1 MPVAVMVICPPSAQA
16 AWVTVRPSCSAN
28 TVGVAGVAGG
38 AVSSSAAA
46 GVARVSAA
54 TAPSTPPHL
63 MIFTLSP
70 LDPPARCRRESVVCA
85 ARPGGWRPA
94 ATPFGSDGR
103 GHAPCDRAAGAGAPA
118 PGHHSASV
126 HARLDTKEH
135 HRSCVSTQVGYKA
148 DDVIYYG
155 PPEPPYQQL
164 AAILAARIARG
175 E

>member
-1 MPVAVMVICPPSAQA
+1 MPAVSPAMAPPR
-16 AWVTVRPSCSAN
+16 RPRS
-28 TVGVAGVAGG
+28 GAGG
-38 AVSSSAAA
+38 LC
-46 GVARVSAA
+46 ARPPRPLAA
-54 TAPSTPPHL
+54 TAGVS
-63 MIFTLSP
+63 M
-70 LDPPARCRRESVVCA
+70 
-85 ARPGGWRPA
+85 
-94 ATPFGSDGR
+94 
-103 GHAPCDRAAGAGAPA
+103 PCDRAAGGGAPA
-118 PGHHSASV
+118 AGPRSSSG